1 MKHFFSAVLCLLLL
15 SQNTSAQTKPAAKPT
30 AAVPAKAI
38 ELKTLK
44 DSMSYYIGIR
54 SAITAQY
61 SGIDKPDMKLVEA
74 GINDYLK
81 GQAQYP
87 DKDLIVEI
95 NRIISLEEKKIAN
108 KNLIAADKFMRENER
123 KPGILSIGY
132 GEIQYII
139 TDPPRKP
146 IEPGK
151 FHQIEVAE
159 YAPVASYTFDITVK
173 LMDNSVIYQKKNLKL
188 DGSAKVS
195 YLPRELEQCLYSLK
209 VNESG
214 TFYMLPVYGYGSQFV
229 NDINLK
235 KIVPPNS
242 LIICDIKMNERINEE
257 EGERYDDIGESTIAP
272 VFMEEYREDEPVM
285 FASQMPLYPGGEPQM
300 NLDIQK
306 NLVYSEADKTAGRTG
321 VAYVQ
326 FVVEKDGR
334 VLGHEVHLIR
344 SVAGGSKQMDKA
356 AVDAVKKL
364 KAFQPAKQNGVPV
377 RLRMTVPVKFEI
389 K

>member
-15 SQNTSAQTKPAAKPT
+15 SQSTSAQTKPAAKPAT
-30 AAVPAKAI
+30 STPAKAV

-54 SAITAQY
+54 SAITAQL

-74 GINDYLK
+74 RINDYLK

-87 DKDLIVEI
+87 DKDLLLEI
-95 NRIISLEEKKIAN
+95 NRIVSREEKRIAN

-123 KPGILSIGY
+123 KPGMLSIGD

-151 FHQIEVAE
+151 IRQIEVVE
-159 YAPVASYTFDITVK
+159 YVTVASYTFDITVK
-173 LMDNSVIYQKKNLKL
+173 LMDNSVIYQKKNLTL

-195 YLPRELEQCLYSLK
+195 HLPRELERCLYSLK

-214 TFYMLPVYGYGSQFV
+214 TFYILPVYGYGSQFV
-229 NDINLK
+229 NDINLR
-235 KIVPPNS
+235 KIVQPNS
-242 LIICDIKMNERINEE
+242 LIICDIKMIERINEE
-257 EGERYDDIGESTIAP
+257 EEERYDDIGESIIAP
-272 VFMEEYREDEPVM
+272 VFIDDYIEDEPVM
-285 FASQMPLYPGGEPQM
+285 FASQMPVYPGGEEQM

-306 NLVYSEADKTAGRTG
+306 HLVYPEADKAAGRTG

-334 VLGHEVHLIR
+334 VNEVHLIR
-344 SVAGGSKQMDKA
+344 RVIGGSKEMDKA
-356 AVDAVKKL
+356 ATDAVKKL
-364 KAFQPAKQNGVPV
+364 KNFQPAKQNAKPV
-377 RLRMTVPVKFEI
+377 RLTMTIPVKFSLNE
-389 K
+389 